1 MCVCIVCMY
10 CVYVLC
16 VCIVCMY
23 CVYVL
28 CVPIV
33 CACVCLCVCVMS
45 TFNNTTQAADRQRKS
60 CML

>member
-1 MCVCIVCMY
+1 VCMY

-28 CVPIV
+28 CVIAQDKTV
-33 CACVCLCVCVMS
+33 VYYATV
-45 TFNNTTQAADRQRKS
+45 
-60 CML
+60 